1 MTTATD
7 LPAPVRRTSL
17 TLGLAALL
25 ARRPELREVVPYGAY
40 LDQAVR
46 DGL

>member
-7 LPAPVRRTSL
+7 PQEPARRTSL

-25 ARRPELREVVPYGAY
+25 ARRPELREVVSYGAY